1 MVRRQRRRGS
11 PPGSA
16 LLVRGAATACLL
28 LGLAH
33 PVLGQMPG
41 VAVLQNAFANP
52 GVTVGGFYG
61 NADGSSAY
69 GVAGAWAPRDW
80 VQLTAGGGAFEVG
93 ESTRPAAGAR
103 AAVSLGR
110 FVGFLRRE
118 SFGAALFGG
127 YGWGGRD
134 GLTAST
140 IPLGLALGYR
150 RTLGAARAISVYAAP
165 FYARYQQSGLGLAE
179 TTGSFFR
186 GSVGVDVAL
195 FRTVGLSIGWEGG
208 AAADDA
214 SAGPRGS
221 VFGAG
226 VSYAF
231 P

>member
-1 MVRRQRRRGS
+1 
-11 PPGSA
+11 
-16 LLVRGAATACLL
+16 
-28 LGLAH
+28 
-33 PVLGQMPG
+33 MPG
-41 VAVLQNAFANP
+41 VPVLQNAFANA

-61 NADGSSAY
+61 TADGSSAY

-80 VQLTAGGGAFEVG
+80 VQLTAGGGAFELG
-93 ESTRPAAGAR
+93 ESTRPAGGAR

-118 SFGAALFGG
+118 SVGVALFGG
-127 YGWGGRD
+127 YGAGGRD
-134 GLTAST
+134 SLTVTT
-140 IPLGLALGYR
+140 IPVGVALGYR
-150 RTLGAARAISVYAAP
+150 RTLGATRAISVYAAP

-179 TTGSFFR
+179 TSGNFFR

-195 FRTVGLSIGWEGG
+195 FRTVGLAVGWEGG
-208 AAADDA
+208 TTADDA